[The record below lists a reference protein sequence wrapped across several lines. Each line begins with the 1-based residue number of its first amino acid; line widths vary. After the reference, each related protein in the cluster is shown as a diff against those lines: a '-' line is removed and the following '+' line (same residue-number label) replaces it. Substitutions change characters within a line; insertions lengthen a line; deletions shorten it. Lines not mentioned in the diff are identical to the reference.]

1 MRAFVP
7 MQISSKVFQ
16 FAIALGLVSSTA
28 ATASAQFQRSGPR
41 QSAVHTVQRS
51 CRPSNTTRLS

>member
-28 ATASAQFQRSGPR
+28 ATASAQFQRSGA
-41 QSAVHTVQRS
+41 QTVSCAYGAAVLQAV
-51 CRPSNTTRLS
+51 